1 MNRRSIIMMA
11 AALVALLAAP
21 AFAAD
26 VTGKWSGEVG
36 DGGFTIT
43 VNFHQD
49 GTKLTGTID
58 GPGGQPMEIKDGKIE
73 GNKLSYS
80 VTFDGGGGQMKMV
93 QEGVVNGDEITLT
106 IKMEGMPDGGP
117 GGGGPGP
124 IKLKRVKQ

>member
-1 MNRRSIIMMA
+1 MNRRTIIMMA
-11 AALVALLAAP
+11 AVLLALLAAP

-26 VTGKWSGEVG
+26 VTGKWTGEVG

-58 GPGGQPMEIKDGKIE
+58 GPGGEPMQIKDGKID
-73 GNKLSYS
+73 GNKISFS
-80 VTFDGGGGQMKMV
+80 VTFDMGGGDMKMV
-93 QEGVVNGDEITLT
+93 HEGTVNGDEMTLNM
-106 IKMEGMPDGGP
+106 KMEGGPDGGP

-124 IKLKRVKQ
+124 IKLKRVK